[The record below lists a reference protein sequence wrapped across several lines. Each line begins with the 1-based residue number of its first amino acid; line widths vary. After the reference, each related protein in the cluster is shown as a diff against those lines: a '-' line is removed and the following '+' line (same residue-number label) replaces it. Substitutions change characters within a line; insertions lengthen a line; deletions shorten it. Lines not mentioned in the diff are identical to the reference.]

1 MEKLTAKFRVNTPMF
16 IGGAD
21 PASSPPELR
30 VPSIKGVLR
39 FWWRALSYG
48 RVGNEIKQL
57 AQEEAALFGSSDG
70 EVGQSKVLLSA
81 RVLGD
86 PELLS
91 KGAVLKD
98 GNGMVGEGAR
108 YLGYGLMGAFGRD
121 AGVLTRPC
129 LLAPFEFELDAL
141 FHPSLS
147 SQAKTQVVAAL
158 KIMGLLG
165 GLGSRSRRGYGSIS
179 LLSLTQ
185 NGNEIWRA
193 PEDVAGLQK
202 ELAGFLT
209 GARGGLPSYTALSA
223 RTRIVLIDGST
234 SDSALKLLSRLGRDF
249 VFYRSWG
256 HSQGGK
262 PQVLGKPSEKNFQE
276 DHDMSKGT
284 RAIQQPPRRAAFGL
298 PHNYGQGANTHVKG
312 AKSERRASPL
322 LFHIHQ
328 IGAKPVGVLAFLPA
342 VFLPNGEQVQAFGRS
357 VPQRPDPAIW
367 EPVANFLDRIKDPN
381 QGKESFSKV
390 VEVRP

>member
-1 MEKLTAKFRVNTPMF
+1 MF

-30 VPSIKGVLR
+30 VPSIKGALR

-48 RVGNEIKQL
+48 RVGNDIKQL
-57 AQEEAALFGSSDG
+57 AQEEAALFGSADS

-86 PELLS
+86 PESLS

-98 GNGMVGEGAR
+98 GNGVVGEGAR
-108 YLGYGLMGAFGRD
+108 YLGYGLMEAFESAKKGTK
-121 AGVLTRPC
+121 AGQLNRPC
-129 LLAPFEFELDAL
+129 LLAPFDFELDAL
-141 FHPSLS
+141 FHPRLNSE
-147 SQAKTQVVAAL
+147 AKTQVIAAL

-256 HSQGGK
+256 RSQGNGTSK
-262 PQVLGKPSEKNFQE
+262 VLEALSERNFE
-276 DHDMSKGT
+276 DDHNMSKGT

-298 PHNYGQGANTHVKG
+298 PHNYGKEDWQSVFG
-312 AKSERRASPL
+312 SEHDRRASPL
-322 LFHIHQ
+322 FFHIHQ
-328 IGAKPVGVLAFLPA
+328 TGAKPVGVLAFLPA

-381 QGKESFSKV
+381 QGKVSFSKV